1 MEKVTTDVLEINREL
16 ELEAEPE
23 NMTDFCDLIIELEWT
38 KHCFLWMSKES
49 SFMSWNL
56 LLVRCGDC

>member
-49 SFMSWNL
+49 DFL
-56 LLVRCGDC
+56 R